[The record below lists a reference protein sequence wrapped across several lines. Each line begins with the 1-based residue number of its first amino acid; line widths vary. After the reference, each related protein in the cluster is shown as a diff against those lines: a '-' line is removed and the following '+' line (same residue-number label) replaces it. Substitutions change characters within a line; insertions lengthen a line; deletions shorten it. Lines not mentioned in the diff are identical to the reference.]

1 VNVETA
7 YLSRDSIYETVF
19 THLGV
24 FSVARLFLLFAFCV
38 FSVTGFAGCSEE
50 TKVKKSET
58 VTSPG
63 GKTTTT
69 EEKKVEKSGKNPP
82 PAP

>member
-1 VNVETA
+1 M
-7 YLSRDSIYETVF
+7 
-19 THLGV
+19 
-24 FSVARLFLLFAFCV
+24 ARLFLLFTFCV
-38 FSVTGFAGCSEE
+38 FSVTGFVGCSEE